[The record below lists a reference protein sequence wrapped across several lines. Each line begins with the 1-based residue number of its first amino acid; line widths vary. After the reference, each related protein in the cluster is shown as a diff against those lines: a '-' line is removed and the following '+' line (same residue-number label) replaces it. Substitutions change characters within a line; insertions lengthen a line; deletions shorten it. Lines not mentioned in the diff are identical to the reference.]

1 MDNSNESLLSYE
13 LKLYKQICEE
23 ENKYR
28 NDYSDSVFR
37 TTTIIISLFAAFIWL
52 ILKFAN
58 NHRIQNFFSAFVNVV
73 LLLICFIILGM
84 IVIYFFKILYGYN
97 DSRLSPEDLSNL
109 IKEYKTQTSD
119 EEKII
124 TALEKSLLI
133 SYKDAAINNYIE
145 NQKRVKMFTYV
156 YRLILID
163 IIFISITFLI
173 EIF

>member
-28 NDYSDSVFR
+28 NDYSDRVFR
-37 TTTIIISLFAAFIWL
+37 TTTIIISLFGALIWL
-52 ILKFAN
+52 ILKFSN
-58 NHRIQNFFSAFVNVV
+58 NHRIQNFFSVFVNVV

-109 IKEYKTQTSD
+109 IKEYKAQTSD
-119 EEKII
+119 EKEII
-124 TALEKSLLI
+124 AALEKSLLI

-156 YRLILID
+156 YKLILID
-163 IIFISITFLI
+163 IIFISITFFI
-173 EIF
+173 ELC